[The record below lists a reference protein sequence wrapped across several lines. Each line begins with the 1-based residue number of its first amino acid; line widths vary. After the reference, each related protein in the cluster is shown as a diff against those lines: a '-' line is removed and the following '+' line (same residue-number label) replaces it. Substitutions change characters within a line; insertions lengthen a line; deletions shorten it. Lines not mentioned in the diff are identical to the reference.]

1 MSGLVNDL
9 LIPQPRRHPQAGRR
23 ARLARAAAGL
33 AAGAMLVH
41 SVVTARLHGDIRY
54 VLACLRSS
62 DAVGISPSETF
73 THRPYFYRWFI
84 YGLDQLTFGPTAV
97 REAVMR
103 ALGVLLCLA
112 VGLALRA
119 ALRRRLARR
128 EADLTAAAVALVLA
142 LAPRADFLQ
151 PEWTAALLS
160 VLAVAAVLAVER
172 PLPAAVFAAVPLGLT
187 VMMKYS
193 TAATALIALLVVL
206 AVDRTRALL
215 LAATTAGSGLALFG
229 FSLWSGSREWQW
241 FRDMPQ
247 INQGSL
253 SRQGLRPG
261 ELFTKSVDFIAD
273 RAVLSPVLLLL
284 PAALLLLLACQ
295 DDRRLRT
302 RWALVVAA
310 TAAVGL
316 SAVVVQGNWFAYH
329 AAALPAGAAAV
340 WGLAV
345 ARWYGVRGRVPVWF
359 LTAGAT
365 AAVLTPLYST
375 APGALQRPAVVWSA
389 GLVALGAA
397 LADLRAAR
405 GADSG
410 FRLPPAAAGL
420 AGIALAAVTL
430 WPASPH
436 LMNHGKVRDTN
447 AAYLRESRA
456 TADTAA
462 EVRRQLPDGALVQ
475 YLAFGD
481 EAYFIG
487 HASPCRYPIPTFL
500 QRTRY
505 LPDVAGLDS
514 YRENARCLDED
525 PPRYA
530 VLNRGWF
537 RPARIDQEL
546 VRRIEA
552 RYDCP
557 PAPVKR
563 TVVCRLR

>member
-1 MSGLVNDL
+1 MSGVVTDL
-9 LIPQPRRHPQAGRR
+9 LIPQPPAQPSAGRP
-23 ARLARAAAGL
+23 ARATRLVAGL
-33 AAGAMLVH
+33 AAGALLVH

-54 VLACLRSS
+54 VLACLRSGE
-62 DAVGISPSETF
+62 AVGVSPSETF
-73 THRPYFYRWFI
+73 THRPYFYRWFVH
-84 YGLDQLTFGPTAV
+84 GLDQLTAGPTVV
-97 REAVMR
+97 REAVLR
-103 ALGVLLCLA
+103 AVGVMLCLA

-119 ALRRRLARR
+119 ALRRRLPYR
-128 EADLTAAAVALVLA
+128 EADLAGAAVALVLA
-142 LAPRADFLQ
+142 LAPRTDFLQ

-160 VLAVAAVLAVER
+160 VLAVAVVLAVAR
-172 PLPAAVFAAVPLGLT
+172 PLPAAALAAVPLGLA

-193 TAATALIALLVVL
+193 TAATALIALLIVF
-206 AVDRTRALL
+206 AADRVRALL
-215 LAATTAGSGLALFG
+215 LAAATAVSGALLLG

-241 FRDMPQ
+241 IRDMPQ

-261 ELFTKSVDFIAD
+261 ELFARSVDFLAD

-295 DDRRLRT
+295 DDRRRRT
-302 RWALVVAA
+302 QWAVLAAA

-316 SAVVVQGNWFAYH
+316 GAVVVQGNWFAYH
-329 AAALPAGAAAV
+329 AAALPVGAAAV

-345 ARWYGVRGRVPVWF
+345 ARWYGARGRLPLWF
-359 LTAGAT
+359 LVASAT
-365 AAVLTPLYST
+365 AAVLAPLYST
-375 APGALQRPAVVWSA
+375 APGALQRSAVVWLA

-397 LADLRAAR
+397 LCDLRPAR
-405 GADSG
+405 DASG

-420 AGIALAAVTL
+420 AGVALIAVAV
-430 WPASPH
+430 WPAAPH
-436 LMNHGKVRDTN
+436 LMDRGRVGDTN
-447 AAYLRESRA
+447 AAYLRASEA
-456 TADTAA
+456 KADAA
-462 EVRRQLPDGALVQ
+462 ADVRRRLPDGALVQ

-487 HASPCRYPIPTFL
+487 HASPCPYPVPTFL

-505 LPDVAGLDS
+505 LPDVRTLDS
-514 YRENARCLDED
+514 YAENARCLEED

-537 RPARIDQEL
+537 PPAKVDRAL
-546 VRRIEA
+546 ARRIEA

-557 PAPVKR
+557 PAPVTR
-563 TVVCRLR
+563 LVVCRLR